1 MSNTHHKRIS
11 IRSCVTAVLIICCP
25 LVIHAIPLNEYQN
38 NLKRA
43 VTALDTLNQ
52 VDENESNDAF
62 QSRVGETV
70 SRLKNLIPVTQPVE
84 DGNETCTVDNHW
96 FHQELDDYLRAEQDL
111 RSIKLVM
118 ILERVKAV
126 EDRVVDVQRPGP
138 AGMSKD
144 ESKER
149 LSAILSRPA
158 FSHQSASQNALSKL
172 IKDFLQWVQSWFPKM
187 KPLAP
192 GRAYW
197 VSRVAQIVVV
207 LLAAALIGFVILQLL
222 SRSKRRKVT
231 KKKSVRGPRIVLGEE
246 LQPEDSATDLLSEAE
261 ALARKGELRAAIR
274 KAYIA
279 LLVELGDR
287 KILHLAQHKTNRD
300 YLKSV
305 SNLPVLYSYMAGM
318 TESFDRHWYGLAQAT
333 NDDWQNFRQ
342 IYFAAR
348 SAKG

>member
-1 MSNTHHKRIS
+1 MHSKQQIRTIS
-11 IRSCVTAVLIICCP
+11 RWFVTSLLLMCFP
-25 LVIHAIPLNEYQN
+25 VIAHAIPISEYQS

-43 VTALDTLNQ
+43 ITALDTLSQ
-52 VDENESNDAF
+52 VDENETEAAF
-62 QSRVGETV
+62 ENRLGETATM
-70 SRLKNLIPVTQPVE
+70 LKSLLPESQPVE
-84 DGNETCTVDNHW
+84 NGNETCTVNNLW
-96 FHQELDDYLRAEQDL
+96 FHQELDDYLRTDSDL
-111 RSIKLVM
+111 RPLKLSM
-118 ILERVKAV
+118 MLERVKAV
-126 EDRVVDVQRPGP
+126 EDRVTELQRPGRP
-138 AGMSKD
+138 GMSKD
-144 ESKER
+144 EAKER
-149 LSAILSRPA
+149 LSAILNRSEFSYQSR
-158 FSHQSASQNALSKL
+158 SQNALNKL
-172 IKDFLQWVQSWFPKM
+172 LQDLVRWLQRLFPKM
-187 KPLAP
+187 KPLEP

-207 LLAAALIGFVILQLL
+207 LMATALIAFVVFQLL

-231 KKKSVRGPRIVLGEE
+231 NTNSIRGPRIVLGEE

-287 KILHLAQHKTNRD
+287 KILHLAQNKTNRD

-305 SNLPVLYSYMAGM
+305 SNLPVLHSYMLGM
-318 TESFDRHWYGLAQAT
+318 TDSFERHWYGLAQAT

-342 IYFAAR
+342 FYYAAR